1 VKHHDAHH
9 IEIAEL
15 EFYRN
20 LHGNAVKGWSEER
33 DRVRELEREVARL
46 HDGNVELAAT
56 NQRWLDVYNRQNLA
70 VARAYGER
78 DVCIEMAREYHDAEK
93 MITVTGNPVD
103 GFKFY
108 GPFIDVE
115 DAQAQGEVG
124 DADWWIADL
133 TDPDVAVGGN
143 G

>member
-1 VKHHDAHH
+1 VKHHEAHH
-9 IEIAEL
+9 IEIDTLYRVRDNLGLQLHNANAEL

-70 VARAYGER
+70 VAHAK
-78 DVCIEMAREYHDAEK
+78 V
-93 MITVTGNPVD
+93 ITVTGNPVD
-103 GFKFY
+103 GFRFF
-108 GPFIDVE
+108 GPFTDMV

-124 DADWWIADL
+124 DADWWVADL